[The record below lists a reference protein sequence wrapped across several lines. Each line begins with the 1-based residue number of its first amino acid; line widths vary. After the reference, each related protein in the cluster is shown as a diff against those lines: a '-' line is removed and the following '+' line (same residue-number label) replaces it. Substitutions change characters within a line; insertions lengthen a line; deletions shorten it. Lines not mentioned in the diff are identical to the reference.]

1 VLRKNIYYSRYEVAY
16 LVIAPELTGG
26 LLISPRGY
34 SVQRLRR
41 EKFAKRQGIHGDLAA
56 GTELEYL
63 GQYQRRWGE
72 MSFTVDGKT
81 ARLKDRPPLIGRHSS
96 ADLRELLPKYD
107 YLAKVHG
114 RSKRSQLPELPEA
127 DQELRIR
134 VYFGSW
140 SPFCER
146 VLPRIMAVEE
156 KLRSSRIRF
165 DYYGLP
171 PRIIDDPI
179 AREER
184 IYGVPTAVVSRNG
197 EEIGRLTALPLRY
210 PADALHRLLTEDNPR

>member
-81 ARLKDRPPLIGRHSS
+81 ARLKDRPPLLGRHSS
-96 ADLRELLPKYD
+96 ADLRELFPKYD
-107 YLAKVHG
+107 YLAKVYG
-114 RSKRSQLPELPEA
+114 RSKRSEPPELPKA

-134 VYFGSW
+134 VYFGSK

-165 DYYGLP
+165 EYYALP

-184 IYGVPTAVVSRNG
+184 IYGVPTAVITRNG
-197 EEIGRLTALPLRY
+197 EEIGRLTALPLRD